1 MRKDWRLQVWL
12 RSEERREVIVHL
24 KTMML
29 VRRRLADVR
38 VRV

>member
-1 MRKDWRLQVWL
+1 MRKDWRLQAWL
-12 RSEERREVIVHL
+12 RSEERREAIVHL